1 MPKYPSQRAKSL
13 RFDDKRSKCEPDGP
27 DGNSKG
33 CSRRRNHQVKRRMPT
48 IAPRAMIKDRRGTRR
63 RSLPGVTSKIPDDAF
78 SWTLALNKDASALI
92 ALRGSDLRRGQK
104 PDVSGC
110 VFAGLGFSASWARG
124 L

>member
-48 IAPRAMIKDRRGTRR
+48 TAPRAMIKDRRGTRR
-63 RSLPGVTSKIPDDAF
+63 RSLHGVTSKIQDDEF
-78 SWTLALNKDASALI
+78 SWPLELKKNASAVI
-92 ALRGSDLRRGQK
+92 ALRGPDLLHGAK
-104 PDVSGC
+104 
-110 VFAGLGFSASWARG
+110 
-124 L
+124 